1 MSRDGTFMITANREM
16 LDLSALDKITITDE
30 MSDNLLY
37 LRGSL
42 QIAAEDCGWD
52 PQHADLCMDYTLTVD
67 EESAWHDDRDPSSG
81 RIRI

>member
-1 MSRDGTFMITANREM
+1 MRWEYREVSSQEKRGLDIVEKSYMSRDGTFMITANREM

-42 QIAAEDCGWD
+42 QNRC
-52 PQHADLCMDYTLTVD
+52 
-67 EESAWHDDRDPSSG
+67 
-81 RIRI
+81 